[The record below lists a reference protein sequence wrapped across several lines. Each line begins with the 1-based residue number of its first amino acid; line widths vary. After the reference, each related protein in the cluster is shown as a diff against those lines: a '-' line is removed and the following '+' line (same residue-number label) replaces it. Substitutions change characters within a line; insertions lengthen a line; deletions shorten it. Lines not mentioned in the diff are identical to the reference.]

1 MPYFLM
7 GAAFF
12 LLETSNVVRLSILFG
27 STWSVNVLVFSA
39 ILVLVLLANL
49 TRARTKRL
57 GLRWVS
63 LLLLVAVV
71 IGYLVPTHALLAIGS
86 PLVRAAAAGVI
97 FLGPV
102 YFAGLLFA
110 TLIENEQSFYQ
121 AYASNVLGAM
131 VGGACEYLSIVV
143 GFKVLV
149 LLTLA
154 IYVAVVLSLRRHL
167 RAGGPDSTVYL
178 SSR

>member
-1 MPYFLM
+1 M
-7 GAAFF
+7 
-12 LLETSNVVRLSILFG
+12 
-27 STWSVNVLVFSA
+27 FSA

-49 TRARTKRL
+49 TRARTKSL

-63 LLLLVAVV
+63 LLLLVAVF

-86 PLVRAAAAGVI
+86 PMVRAAAAGVI

-110 TLIENEQSFYQ
+110 TLIENESSFYQ

-154 IYVAVVLSLRRHL
+154 IYVTMVLSLRHHL
-167 RAGGPDSTVYL
+167 RAGGPDSTAYL

>member
-1 MPYFLM
+1 MD
-7 GAAFF
+7 
-12 LLETSNVVRLSILFG
+12 
-27 STWSVNVLVFSA
+27 
-39 ILVLVLLANL
+39 
-49 TRARTKRL
+49 
-57 GLRWVS
+57 
-63 LLLLVAVV
+63 
-71 IGYLVPTHALLAIGS
+71 S
-86 PLVRAAAAGVI
+86 PLEALRSEALAAMSAAAEESAVGLAGVI

-110 TLIENEQSFYQ
+110 TLIENEASFYQ

-154 IYVAVVLSLRRHL
+154 IYVATVLSLRKHL
-167 RAGGPDSTVYL
+167 RAGNVGASNVGAG
-178 SSR
+178 